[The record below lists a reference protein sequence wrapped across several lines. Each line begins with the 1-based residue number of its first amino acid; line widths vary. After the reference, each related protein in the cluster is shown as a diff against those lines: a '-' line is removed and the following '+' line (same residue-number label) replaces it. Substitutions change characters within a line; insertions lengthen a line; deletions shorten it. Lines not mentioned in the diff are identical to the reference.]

1 MIDYGTTNFEGRKY
15 TLTQE
20 AYYNAGTGMYEAHVV
35 DESGKEYK
43 AYFEIIDGHE
53 DDEWEDTMCDW
64 DHATDIEK
72 LW

>member
-15 TLTQE
+15 TLKQE

-53 DDEWEDTMCDW
+53 DDEFEDTMCDW